1 MKEMRFPGHLLR
13 ARREALGHALE
24 DMHAMTHVPQAALEA
39 IEEGRLT
46 ELPVKAYTLGFIQ
59 TYCRF
64 LGVPEEPF
72 VDQFHSVMSETARN
86 GRSFAW
92 INRPSPLNNLKTRRP
107 LWIDGLVTWTAV
119 CAVILFGWFA
129 YSVVVKPLADS
140 WQGRVEAGSVEIAPP
155 TAFDKAR

>member
-1 MKEMRFPGHLLR
+1 MKETRFPGHLLR
-13 ARREALGHALE
+13 ARREALGHAL
-24 DMHAMTHVPQAALEA
+24 DDVHAMTHVPQAALEA
-39 IEEGRLT
+39 VEEGRLT
-46 ELPVKAYTLGFIQ
+46 DLPVKAYTLGFIQ

-72 VDQFHSVMSETARN
+72 VDQFHSVMNDAARG
-86 GRSFAW
+86 GRAFAW
-92 INRPSPLNNLKTRRP
+92 INRPCAVDRLKTRRP
-107 LWIDGLVTWTAV
+107 RWIDGLFTWATV

-140 WQGRVEAGSVEIAPP
+140 WQSRVEAGSVEIAPP

>member
-1 MKEMRFPGHLLR
+1 MFHLATKNRPFHAASNL
-13 ARREALGHALE
+13 AKLCAPIALMLAATASHGQETIKIGGIFALSGP
-24 DMHAMTHVPQAALEA
+24 AS
-39 IEEGRLT
+39 
-46 ELPVKAYTLGFIQ
+46 
-59 TYCRF
+59 F

-72 VDQFHSVMSETARN
+72 VDQFHSVMNEAARS

-92 INRPSPLNNLKTRRP
+92 INRPSAADSLKSRRP
-107 LWIDGLVTWTAV
+107 RWIDGLFTWASV

>member
-1 MKEMRFPGHLLR
+1 MKETRFPGHLLR
-13 ARREALGHALE
+13 ARREALGHAL
-24 DMHAMTHVPQAALEA
+24 DDAHAMTHVPLAALEA
-39 IEEGRLT
+39 VEEGRLT

-72 VDQFHSVMSETARN
+72 VDQFHSVMNEAARN

-92 INRPSPLNNLKTRRP
+92 INRPSAVDRLTTRRP
-107 LWIDGLVTWTAV
+107 RWIDGLFTWATV

>member
-1 MKEMRFPGHLLR
+1 MKETRFPGHLLR
-13 ARREALGHALE
+13 ARREALGHAV
-24 DMHAMTHVPQAALEA
+24 DDVHDMTHVPRAALEA

-46 ELPVKAYTLGFIQ
+46 DLPVKAYTLGFIQ

-72 VDQFHSVMSETARN
+72 IDQFHSVMNEAARG
-86 GRSFAW
+86 GRSFTWMGRTASSDG
-92 INRPSPLNNLKTRRP
+92 IKARPR
-107 LWIDGLVTWTAV
+107 WVDGLLTWSTV
-119 CAVILFGWFA
+119 CAVILLGWFA

-155 TAFDKAR
+155 TTFDRVR